1 MGEYGGIWE
10 KYGEYGRVWEGTF
23 GPKKVV
29 GIAGNCGKNGSGEGP
44 SEKVIKPPGEGA
56 LPTGLF
62 YPLPDGPLF
71 APSCSLRRQKFRRD
85 FCSLKVSFE

>member
-10 KYGEYGRVWEGTF
+10 KYGEYGRVWEETF

-44 SEKVIKPPGEGA
+44 SEKVIKPRVR
-56 LPTGLF
+56 
-62 YPLPDGPLF
+62 GP
-71 APSCSLRRQKFRRD
+71 FRRAY
-85 FCSLKVSFE
+85 FTPFPMGPFLPLVAL